1 MAGSSEAFV
10 PHQMISQTPGDKDRQ
25 MPLYSR
31 FQRGTRG
38 VESTL
43 SSFSIN

>member
-10 PHQMISQTPGDKDRQ
+10 PHLMISQTPGDKDRQ
-25 MPLYSR
+25 MPWYNR
-31 FQRGTRG
+31 FQRETRG

-43 SSFSIN
+43 SSFLIN